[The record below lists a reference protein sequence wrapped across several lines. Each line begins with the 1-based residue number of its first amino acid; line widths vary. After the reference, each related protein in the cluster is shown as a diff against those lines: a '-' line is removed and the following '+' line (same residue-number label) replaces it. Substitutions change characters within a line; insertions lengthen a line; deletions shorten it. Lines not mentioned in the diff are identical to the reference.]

1 MRRENVIK
9 ALLFGAVALFLCGVG
24 DWLLGYVPLGGE
36 PILFGFLNSNI
47 VQVPSW
53 FYLASMAL
61 GILSGFGCKAYAPV
75 MVNILGEIGAD
86 RHPKMYR
93 AFRFGCASAPMMFVS
108 FHTAC
113 CLAALFLQTAIKA
126 GIDAEAVNSAFLVP
140 AAAALF
146 PFLIWCFIVDIPIT
160 IAFMYFVWKGTL
172 KLPRSAIILS
182 PLGFSLLTKI
192 IYAVLIVIGLEQ
204 YTFLAGCG
212 ESWGHALMC
221 LAFWKSYRNYRG
233 ELDEDNRI

>member
-9 ALLFGAVALFLCGVG
+9 ALLFGAVALFLCGAG

-61 GILSGFGCKAYAPV
+61 GILSGFGCRAYAPV
-75 MVNILGEIGAD
+75 MVDMLGGIGAD
-86 RHPKMYR
+86 RHPRMYK

-113 CLAALFLQTAIKA
+113 CLTALFLQTAIKA
-126 GIDAEAVNSAFLVP
+126 GMGADTVNSTFLVP
-140 AAAALF
+140 AAVTLL

-172 KLPRSAIILS
+172 KLPKSAIFMS
-182 PLGFSLLTKI
+182 PLGFSLLTKV
-192 IYAVLIVIGLEQ
+192 IYAGIIVTGLEQ

-221 LAFWKSYRNYRG
+221 LAFWKAYRNHRSK
-233 ELDEDNRI
+233 